1 MSRENP
7 IHQQDQAL
15 IERIHA
21 QHLERIGLLGDEAIR
36 FQDASY
42 SVGRQRGA
50 MEANAALLADL
61 TEAAATLRLYEE
73 LHRAKGTDESTAK
86 AEVNAALAARFEATI
101 AKFAQPFNP
110 A

>member
-1 MSRENP
+1 MSKENP
-7 IHQQDQAL
+7 IHHQDQAL

-21 QHLERIGLLGDEAIR
+21 QHLERISALGDEAIQ

-42 SVGRQRGA
+42 AVGRQRGT

-61 TEAAATLRLYEE
+61 IEAAATLRRYEA

-86 AEVNAALAARFEATI
+86 AEVNAALASRFEATI
-101 AKFAQPFNP
+101 ATATRPISP